1 MFKRARVLSNPHQIL
16 EVNIGTRLRE
26 LRKQANLTQ
35 VQLALASGVQQ
46 GEITGYEND
55 KRVPT
60 APKIAALAK
69 ALKVPMEVLI
79 GDVEIP
85 QTQASTEHRP
95 HGNSTP
101 ALTQRI
107 IQQLTLENQRAVLAH
122 AKALLKVQ
130 ETQSTPKPSRKRV
143 A

>member
-1 MFKRARVLSNPHQIL
+1 MFKRARVLSTPPQIL

-26 LRKQANLTQ
+26 LRKQANMTQ

-60 APKIAALAK
+60 APKVAALAK

-85 QTQASTEHRP
+85 QPLASTEPRP

-122 AKALLKVQ
+122 AKALLTAQ
-130 ETQSTPKPSRKRV
+130 EAQSTSKRSNQ
-143 A
+143 AA

>member
-1 MFKRARVLSNPHQIL
+1 M
-16 EVNIGTRLRE
+16 
-26 LRKQANLTQ
+26 TQ

-60 APKIAALAK
+60 APKVAALAK

-85 QTQASTEHRP
+85 QPPASIEPRP

-122 AKALLKVQ
+122 AKALLKAQ
-130 ETQSTPKPSRKRV
+130 EAQSTPKRRTK
-143 A
+143 AA